1 MNEETEI
8 ALLAVCD
15 CGKPN
20 ILWQPWRH
28 LFRCGYC
35 GHDYTHEQA
44 QNLKLMSEDE
54 YKEVA
59 RIRRNAVVLSRKVE
73 NILKAS

>member
-8 ALLAVCD
+8 ERLGICD

-35 GHDYTHEQA
+35 GHDYSYEQA
-44 QNLKLMSEDE
+44 QKLRLMTEDE
-54 YKEVA
+54 YKEVS
-59 RIRRNAVVLSRKVE
+59 RIRRNAIRVVIAEE